1 MKTSTQFLIIF
12 FRIYYQQSTRVLL
25 NYKFDNSNSLYCSLY
40 NDMYITMDPTE
51 QIQQEESTEN
61 EVNDIRKEEK
71 TDDASVV
78 RIQNSIISFM
88 INS

>member
-1 MKTSTQFLIIF
+1 
-12 FRIYYQQSTRVLL
+12 
-25 NYKFDNSNSLYCSLY
+25 
-40 NDMYITMDPTE
+40 MYITMDPTE

-88 INS
+88 INSWKNNTDKIV